1 MANELN
7 EYMSDLYDISSKE
20 DMRQTVEYKYV
31 KAYPSVNS
39 TNGSPV
45 HSEANV
51 RWLTKQ
57 FTKKPFIIPRDGEP
71 TGDKFKTRTSASG
84 LNGTYVYGGIAN
96 IGGYI
101 ISVANDIND
110 VQFDYSG
117 NTEFGSNSQGII
129 WTQIVQ
135 RTMINIT
142 KQLEDADF
150 VSANNG
156 YISAIRQAISDK
168 GEEITPE
175 TIKAQANEFY
185 AQLMGDAVTEEP
197 VIGEVTIEY
206 KNEDNLKII
215 EYIDNLPDDERAKFT
230 EQYDSQNVKY
240 YTATYPVT
248 LGFPKTYY
256 TIKDKTIPFV
266 YIVDN
271 FGFIY
276 NFYNA
281 EEDTDNQAVLTHY
294 YPSTRDP
301 RINMQNIHVGLGNIS
316 GRPGADH
323 IINTMIPNNE
333 VYDINECYLTNE
345 RDDILPST
353 VSFDSVL
360 SNFDNIA
367 TKDVLS
373 IYGTLSGVDIETIT
387 SMPNSNEPLADN
399 YYCIPMTNATNNTY
413 AQLVRHFATPIQSGS
428 AIMLPI
434 SVFNSA
440 GILTP
445 KNIKIYNGNNTYV
458 SVMGYVTFMRKLA
471 ALLVNPAGKSYNGEE
486 FNADY
491 YNNPNGDDIDE
502 TTLGPFRRCWSN
514 IFKYLEDIGID
525 NTNDMDSLL
534 ADVFNNDIQ
543 GLCDFFGITYS
554 GGFDPTDVTRY
565 QFIKFHH
572 LYNTLIAPFMNT
584 YMQIAWTALF
594 SNGVINDKYC
604 PPKCLKYYRDIASS
618 VGVELVDDEYWSAV
632 AKLSHRYTVTG
643 SGHTVDMSYRFT
655 ENADIYTDNER
666 METYLCSQE
675 KIPFITKVEDNVEKT
690 IISYREKLNLDTS
703 NPDSVFAKCEDYISY
718 IVRCSSPTRKIN
730 HTNDTGEAYIM
741 LMSIPYRITNLV
753 FGNNIKDNDITVNK
767 VLDID
772 RYYADNTDYPTTA
785 PIHTDTR
792 QLGYIQ
798 NVQIDINT
806 MLPCPIDSHHSLRI
820 DNGRTFW
827 YYIDNQYEKQSS
839 KSTYNLMMTNINTND
854 YYDVGLNGFNF
865 IGYSQSWA
873 TFVPIVFRLYKDGQ
887 DYLAGKNPGESTDA
901 GIYVDYRFPKY
912 LKDSD
917 LWFAS
922 AWVNTRR
929 TCISY
934 NIENNGADYSTNTD
948 GLINYL
954 KVRNETIF
962 DVDKIYSQDENG
974 KYIPFNQYVENIIDN
989 SSVVVNVENDIEDIK
1004 NTINNVNT
1012 ELTLKSY
1019 EKCVNISPEELTN
1032 ELVLHMTV
1040 KDNYFYQNSD
1050 SRPVDSL
1057 VLFIDDDTI
1066 LNYNNVDINNTIRI
1080 KTVLS
1085 SKADIAIRTKK
1096 SNITTSDKWIFN
1108 CDCTLDTGYP
1118 REVVTDS
1125 RVYLTWLYTLN
1136 IPNNKDIEAII
1147 TVTITPNHEHYINI
1161 EPINSN
1167 TYPSKFM
1174 IDALTL
1180 QNLGIYDIANTS
1192 WEKISE
1198 YTKKGWAPLLWNIG
1212 DKKEFTIQK
1221 TGGGTQTIKAVIVG
1235 FDCDPTLNASTA
1247 IDHHI
1252 LWMTDLCG
1260 SELTDQELIDIGMT
1274 EDGTTL
1280 GFKVNQ
1286 GTIPTAS
1293 DPDIYVA
1300 TKQYTW
1306 SDNMFLNGEVMQ
1318 LGDESCPNVTKWLRD
1333 LMGDTSTHKFGFT
1346 EDVYTLLTSNTA
1358 PNSWANRDV
1367 YTKVGDTYTLVTKPN
1382 PAYEANTYYLKNDM
1396 LVNRKFDIVAD
1407 DSTTEVIYDFSTYED
1422 YIISAFN
1429 ICMYGENSDY
1439 VVGIPLPS
1447 AIYDNVNK
1455 CSFWLPSLKEMNVTT
1470 QMYQINDNVENLL
1483 YSKYGDIRNNNTEH
1497 TYVYPATG
1505 DEYTFIINGN
1515 QGKYEA
1521 FEHSYTNILANNFAA
1536 GNARKT
1542 IITRD
1547 CFATYN
1553 PDVTEV
1559 TGVVNSYNN
1568 YCTITNPSTQ
1578 TLERQLVVINRVS
1591 STIASSNYSRLQ
1603 VLPRQNENTYFCT
1616 EFCFATK

>member
-39 TNGSPV
+39 TNGSPI

-84 LNGTYVYGGIAN
+84 QNGTYVYGGIAN

-101 ISVANDIND
+101 ISIANDIND

-135 RTMINIT
+135 RTMIAIT

-150 VSANNG
+150 VSDDNG

-206 KNEDNLKII
+206 KNEDNLKIV
-215 EYIDNLPDDERAKFT
+215 EYIDNLPDDERAMFA
-230 EQYDSQNVKY
+230 EEYDSQSVKY

-256 TIKDKTIPFV
+256 TIEDETIPFV

-281 EEDTDNQAVLTHY
+281 EENTDNQAVLTHY

-333 VYDINECYLTNE
+333 VYDVNECYLTNE

-399 YYCIPMTNATNNTY
+399 YYCIPMANTSNNTY
-413 AQLVRHFATPIQSGS
+413 AQLVRHFATPIQDGS

-445 KNIKIYNGNNTYV
+445 KNIKIYNGDDTYV

-471 ALLVNPAGKSYNGEE
+471 KLLVNPAGKSYNGEE

-491 YNNPNGDDIDE
+491 YDNPNGDNIDE

-525 NTNDMDSLL
+525 STNDMDSLL
-534 ADVFNNDIQ
+534 AEVFNDDIQ
-543 GLCDFFGITYS
+543 ELCDFFGITYS
-554 GGFDPTDVTRY
+554 GGFDRNDVTRY

-632 AKLSHRYTVTG
+632 AKLSHHYTVTDN
-643 SGHTVDMSYRFT
+643 GHTVDMSYRFT

-690 IISYREKLNLDTS
+690 IVSYREKLNLDTS
-703 NPDSVFAKCEDYISY
+703 NPNSVFAECEDYISY
-718 IVRCSSPTRKIN
+718 IIRCSSPTRKIN
-730 HTNDTGEAYIM
+730 HTNDIGDAFIM

-806 MLPCPIDSHHSLRI
+806 MLPCPIDSYDSLRI

-912 LKDSD
+912 LKDTD

-922 AWVNTRR
+922 AWLNTRR
-929 TCISY
+929 TCINY

-948 GLINYL
+948 GLLNYL
-954 KVRNETIF
+954 KTRNETIF
-962 DVDKIYSQDENG
+962 DVDKIYTKNEKGEFTS
-974 KYIPFNQYVENIIDN
+974 FNQYVNN
-989 SSVVVNVENDIEDIK
+989 LVEN
-1004 NTINNVNT
+1004 NTIVQ
-1012 ELTLKSY
+1012 EIEEVKFDGY
-1019 EKCVNISPEELTN
+1019 EKCVSVSSYWDFGSLLSIDATDNYLYIDTNTQPLDELTVRLN
-1032 ELVLHMTV
+1032 
-1040 KDNYFYQNSD
+1040 NIN
-1050 SRPVDSL
+1050 
-1057 VLFIDDDTI
+1057 
-1066 LNYNNVDINNTIRI
+1066 LNYKDTDISNTIRI
-1080 KTVLS
+1080 KTVVKNGTEIILN
-1085 SKADIAIRTKK
+1085 APNQT
-1096 SNITTSDKWIFN
+1096 
-1108 CDCTLDTGYP
+1108 DTGSSSILP
-1118 REVVTDS
+1118 MDGISICNCENVFTRNNTG
-1125 RVYLTWLYTLN
+1125 TFTTYTTKLN
-1136 IPNNKDIEAII
+1136 TRNNDIIESLI
-1147 TVTITPNHEHYINI
+1147 TITLTPEKEHYITI
-1161 EPINSN
+1161 EPINGN
-1167 TYPSKFM
+1167 TYPTIFGLNYLIKQS
-1174 IDALTL
+1174 
-1180 QNLGIYDIANTS
+1180 LGVTDLD
-1192 WEKISE
+1192 KITWDKVSE
-1198 YTKKGWAPLLWNIG
+1198 FTQEGLAPMLWNIG
-1212 DKKEFTIQK
+1212 DTKTFKIVDDYGNLQEFT
-1221 TGGGTQTIKAVIVG
+1221 ALIVG
-1235 FDCDPTLNASTA
+1235 FDCDPNINNESSG
-1247 IDHHI
+1247 ISHHI
-1252 LWMTDLCG
+1252 MWMTNFG
-1260 SELTDQELIDIGMT
+1260 NATTEELKAIGMKQ
-1274 EDGTTL
+1274 DDQL
-1280 GFKVNQ
+1280 GFKVNF
-1286 GTIPTAS
+1286 GVTAS
-1293 DPDIYVA
+1293 QDLSYDYDVNTPSAYSNNIIYYGSPTSTSVGATVVYSHNNISPIEAWFMDLEHTDASTITHKHQFVLDDTPIYRLITLSNKDIYWQEGA
-1300 TKQYTW
+1300 T
-1306 SDNMFLNGEVMQ
+1306 
-1318 LGDESCPNVTKWLRD
+1318 
-1333 LMGDTSTHKFGFT
+1333 
-1346 EDVYTLLTSNTA
+1346 VYTLS
-1358 PNSWANRDV
+1358 
-1367 YTKVGDTYTLVTKPN
+1367 GDTYTAQTITSNSPQY
-1382 PAYEANTYYLKNDM
+1382 ADDTYYYKTYNTMDI
-1396 LVNRKFDIVAD
+1396 LVRKQHSDSWFPESGVDIDNLNEAVH
-1407 DSTTEVIYDFSTYED
+1407 SY
-1422 YIISAFN
+1422 N
-1429 ICMYGENSDY
+1429 IMTYGENNNVDGY
-1439 VVGIPLPS
+1439 TVTTPFS
-1447 AIYDNVNK
+1447 AVSTTYPTANTSNA
-1455 CSFWLPSLKEMNVTT
+1455 FWLPSLKELGVTE
-1470 QMYQINDNVENLL
+1470 QMYSNEVNDWVEQSL
-1483 YSKYGDIRNNNTEH
+1483 YDKVGTDIRRGNVGYRYTEDNTIWINNCQE
-1497 TYVYPATG
+1497 TYTAFKPQY
-1505 DEYTFIINGN
+1505 INIF
-1515 QGKYEA
+1515 QSRPY
-1521 FEHSYTNILANNFAA
+1521 
-1536 GNARKT
+1536 

-1547 CFATYN
+1547 CFAVYKDSVNLETDWQCFSKVASTDNAQYMAKN
-1553 PDVTEV
+1553 LVRVVFQGVGNKYGEFLVQPRDDVT
-1559 TGVVNSYNN
+1559 
-1568 YCTITNPSTQ
+1568 NPQ
-1578 TLERQLVVINRVS
+1578 YYR
-1591 STIASSNYSRLQ
+1591 
-1603 VLPRQNENTYFCT
+1603 T

>member
-84 LNGTYVYGGIAN
+84 QNGTYVYGGIAN

-101 ISVANDIND
+101 ISIANDIND

-230 EQYDSQNVKY
+230 EQYDSQSVKY

-256 TIKDKTIPFV
+256 TIKDETIPFV

-345 RDDILPST
+345 RNDILPST

-387 SMPNSNEPLADN
+387 SMPDSNEPLADN
-399 YYCIPMTNATNNTY
+399 YYCIPMTNATSNTY

-445 KNIKIYNGNNTYV
+445 KNIKIYNGDNTYV

-534 ADVFNNDIQ
+534 ADVFNNNIQ
-543 GLCDFFGITYS
+543 ELCDFFGITYS

-703 NPDSVFAKCEDYISY
+703 NPDSVFAECEDYISY

-962 DVDKIYSQDENG
+962 SADKIYTKDEEG
-974 KYIPFNQYVENIIDN
+974 HYISLNQHINNLVEN
-989 SSVVVNVENDIEDIK
+989 
-1004 NTINNVNT
+1004 NTIVQEIEEVQFN
-1012 ELTLKSY
+1012 EY
-1019 EKCVNISPEELTN
+1019 EKCETVSSVWRDFQGAWLAIIDAQPNYLYIDTNTQPLDNLDVYIYKLKSRYKDNNISNTLRIKTA
-1032 ELVLHMTV
+1032 V
-1040 KDNYFYQNSD
+1040 KDATIIRLIDVNQHGSGTSILLPTDGNTICNCENTFRVVNSD
-1050 SRPVDSL
+1050 STTVYETT
-1057 VLFIDDDTI
+1057 IDT
-1066 LNYNNVDINNTIRI
+1066 R
-1080 KTVLS
+1080 
-1085 SKADIAIRTKK
+1085 
-1096 SNITTSDKWIFN
+1096 
-1108 CDCTLDTGYP
+1108 
-1118 REVVTDS
+1118 
-1125 RVYLTWLYTLN
+1125 
-1136 IPNNKDIEAII
+1136 NKDAIEALI
-1147 TVTITPNHEHYINI
+1147 TITITPNKEHYIHI
-1161 EPINSN
+1161 EPINGN
-1167 TYPSKFM
+1167 TYPTVFGLNYLLKQSLG
-1174 IDALTL
+1174 LTDL
-1180 QNLGIYDIANTS
+1180 DKIT
-1192 WEKISE
+1192 WEKVSE
-1198 YTKKGWAPLLWNIG
+1198 YTQEGLAPMLWNIG
-1212 DKKEFTIQK
+1212 DTKSFKIIDDYGNLQEFNAI
-1221 TGGGTQTIKAVIVG
+1221 IVG
-1235 FDCDPTLNASTA
+1235 FDCDPNINTNES
-1247 IDHHI
+1247 IGIKHHI
-1252 LWMTDLCG
+1252 MWMTNFG
-1260 SELTDQELIDIGMT
+1260 NTNTDILKSIGMCQ
-1274 EDGTTL
+1274 DNQV
-1280 GFKVNQ
+1280 GFKVNF
-1286 GTIPTAS
+1286 GVTAS
-1293 DPDIYVA
+1293 QDVSYDYDVNTASAYSNNIIY
-1300 TKQYTW
+1300 YGSPII
-1306 SDNMFLNGEVMQ
+1306 SDAGGQVVYSALNISPIEAWF
-1318 LGDESCPNVTKWLRD
+1318 KD
-1333 LMGDTSTHKFGFT
+1333 LEHTDASTITHKHQFVLDDIPIYNLITLTNKDKYWQEGAVVFT
-1346 EDVYTLLTSNTA
+1346 KN
-1358 PNSWANRDV
+1358 N
-1367 YTKVGDTYTLVTKPN
+1367 DTYTAHTITNNSPQYVD
-1382 PAYEANTYYLKNDM
+1382 NTYYYKTYNT
-1396 LVNRKFDIVAD
+1396 FDILVRKQVSDSWFPETGSNITDLDKAVHSYNIMTYGTNNEIESYTVTTPFSTV
-1407 DSTTEVIYDFSTYED
+1407 STTHSETNTSN
-1422 YIISAFN
+1422 A
-1429 ICMYGENSDY
+1429 
-1439 VVGIPLPS
+1439 
-1447 AIYDNVNK
+1447 
-1455 CSFWLPSLKEMNVTT
+1455 FWLPSLKELGITN
-1470 QMYQINDNVENLL
+1470 QMYSDEVNDWVEQALYEKIGTDIRQGNVEYVYNDNNDTVRIN
-1483 YSKYGDIRNNNTEH
+1483 YCQD
-1497 TYVYPATG
+1497 TYT
-1505 DEYTFIINGN
+1505 
-1515 QGKYEA
+1515 A
-1521 FEHSYTNILANNFAA
+1521 FKQPYTNAL
-1536 GNARKT
+1536 RSQPYT

-1547 CFATYN
+1547 CFAVYKNNNNLTSWQDFN
-1553 PDVTEV
+1553 K
-1559 TGVVNSYNN
+1559 VNSEDN
-1568 YCTITNPSTQ
+1568 TQ
-1578 TLERQLVVINRVS
+1578 YMAKNLVTVISVPTSYRRY
-1591 STIASSNYSRLQ
+1591 AKLQ
-1603 VLPRQNENTYFCT
+1603 VLPRDDVNSPNYYQT

>member
-84 LNGTYVYGGIAN
+84 QNGTYVYGGIAN

-101 ISVANDIND
+101 ISIANDIND

-135 RTMINIT
+135 RTMIAIT

-150 VSANNG
+150 VSDDNG
-156 YISAIRQAISDK
+156 YISAIKQAISDK

-175 TIKAQANEFY
+175 TIRVQANEFY

-206 KNEDNLKII
+206 KNEDNLKIV
-215 EYIDNLPDDERAKFT
+215 EYIDNLPDDERAMFT
-230 EQYDSQNVKY
+230 EEYDSQSVKY
-240 YTATYPVT
+240 YTATYSVT

-256 TIKDKTIPFV
+256 TIEDETIPFV

-281 EEDTDNQAVLTHY
+281 EENTDNQAVLTHY

-333 VYDINECYLTNE
+333 VYDVNECYLTNE

-399 YYCIPMTNATNNTY
+399 YYCIPMANTSNNTY
-413 AQLVRHFATPIQSGS
+413 AQLVRHFASPIQDGS
-428 AIMLPI
+428 AVMLPI

-445 KNIKIYNGNNTYV
+445 KNIKIYNGDDTYV
-458 SVMGYVTFMRKLA
+458 SVMGYITFMRKLA
-471 ALLVNPAGKSYNGEE
+471 KILVNPAGKSYNGEE

-491 YNNPNGDDIDE
+491 YDNPNGDDINE

-525 NTNDMDSLL
+525 STNDMDSLL
-534 ADVFNNDIQ
+534 AEVFNDDIQ
-543 GLCDFFGITYS
+543 ELCDFFGITYS
-554 GGFDPTDVTRY
+554 GGFDPEDVTRY

-632 AKLSHRYTVTG
+632 AELSHHYTVTG
-643 SGHTVDMSYRFT
+643 NGHTVDMSYRFT

-703 NPDSVFAKCEDYISY
+703 NPDSVFAECEDYISY

-767 VLDID
+767 ILDID
-772 RYYADNTDYPTTA
+772 RYYADNTDYPATA

-806 MLPCPIDSHHSLRI
+806 MLPCPIDSYHSLRI

-912 LKDSD
+912 LKDTD

-922 AWVNTRR
+922 AWLNTRR

-948 GLINYL
+948 GLHNYL
-954 KVRNETIF
+954 KTRNETIF
-962 DVDKIYSQDENG
+962 DVDKIYTKNEKGEFIS
-974 KYIPFNQYVENIIDN
+974 FNQSVENIINN
-989 SSVVVNVENDIEDIK
+989 SST
-1004 NTINNVNT
+1004 TINIENNIEEVKNEIVET
-1012 ELTLKSY
+1012 KTDVMEKCVEVTPRYSYNAELTLQNPEY
-1019 EKCVNISPEELTN
+1019 NYLYVNTSTQP
-1032 ELVLHMTV
+1032 
-1040 KDNYFYQNSD
+1040 
-1050 SRPVDSL
+1050 
-1057 VLFIDDDTI
+1057 IDTLEI
-1066 LNYNNVDINNTIRI
+1066 IFPKLYLNYNNKSVTNTIRVR
-1080 KTVLS
+1080 TALS
-1085 SKADIAIRTKK
+1085 KNAKILIYSSAVEAD
-1096 SNITTSDKWIFN
+1096 DKWVCN
-1108 CDCTLDTGYP
+1108 CENSYSTTY
-1118 REVVTDS
+1118 DS
-1125 RVYLTWLYTLN
+1125 AQEFT
-1136 IPNNKDIEAII
+1136 
-1147 TVTITPNHEHYINI
+1147 TITINTNLHTSVESLITITFTTAHEHIINI
-1161 EPINSN
+1161 QPVNGN
-1167 TYPSKFM
+1167 TYPSVFTTNY
-1174 IDALTL
+1174 LL
-1180 QNLGIYDIANTS
+1180 EESLGISDLQNTS
-1192 WEKISE
+1192 WKTISK
-1198 YTKKGWAPLLWNIG
+1198 YTKLGLAPMLWNIG
-1212 DKKEFTIQK
+1212 DRKSF
-1221 TGGGTQTIKAVIVG
+1221 GIKDANGYYRTFDAVIVG
-1235 FDCDPTLNASTA
+1235 FDCDPSINSMNGVN
-1247 IDHHI
+1247 HHI
-1252 LWMTDLCG
+1252 VWMTDITSHRNSINLC
-1260 SELTDQELIDIGMT
+1260 IIGMT
-1274 EDGTTL
+1274 EDGTTA
-1280 GFKVNQ
+1280 GFNTAQ
-1286 GTIPTAS
+1286 GTTSIVGTDNFAVNRKYTFSDYMFLDGDANHRMS
-1293 DPDIYVA
+1293 DPITNNLPFV
-1300 TKQYTW
+1300 
-1306 SDNMFLNGEVMQ
+1306 SN
-1318 LGDESCPNVTKWLRD
+1318 WLRHLSGYSINND
-1333 LMGDTSTHKFGFT
+1333 DAIYTFSFL
-1346 EDVYTLLTSNTA
+1346 EDI
-1358 PNSWANRDV
+1358 
-1367 YTKVGDTYTLVTKPN
+1367 YTLVTDTTTPSWWGNKAIYIKN
-1382 PAYEANTYYLKNDM
+1382 GDNYEQVPLTPLPTYVPDTYYINDV
-1396 LVNRKFDIVAD
+1396 LVDRRWDGNDSVDNRIVPSSSVLYKSQSLA
-1407 DSTTEVIYDFSTYED
+1407 Y
-1422 YIISAFN
+1422 N
-1429 ICMYGENSDY
+1429 ICMYGEDVDY
-1439 VVGIPLPS
+1439 KIAIPY
-1447 AIYDNVNK
+1447 ADTTCGYGT
-1455 CSFWLPSLKEMNVTT
+1455 FWLPSLKELGLTA
-1470 QMYQINDNVENLL
+1470 QMYSDEVGDDVEQLL
-1483 YSKYGDIRNNNTEH
+1483 YNTYHTDIRNGNVA
-1497 TYVYPATG
+1497 YSYGAD
-1505 DEYTFIINGN
+1505 DEFIINGN
-1515 QGKYEA
+1515 QATYDAFKYERVNL
-1521 FEHSYTNILANNFAA
+1521 FTGSNTTN
-1536 GNARKT
+1536 

-1547 CFATYN
+1547 TFASYN
-1553 PDVTEV
+1553 PDT
-1559 TGVVNSYNN
+1559 TDITQLIGTNSLDEYL
-1568 YCTITNPSTQ
+1568 TITDTTTQ
-1578 TLERQLVVINRVS
+1578 SSLERQFVS
-1591 STIASSNYSRLQ
+1591 IEGTTNGGTTRYRKLN
-1603 VLPRQNENTYFCT
+1603 VLPRNTGNTLTLT